1 MKPLRFSPESVE
13 ELAEAAAWYASQRPE
28 LAEWFLEEVASALKS
43 AQTRPA
49 SFPRLRDLPPDLAV
63 RRVLLSKFPY
73 AVLFLELADDIR
85 IIAVAHLKRDP
96 EYWLNRLET

>member
-28 LAEWFLEEVASALKS
+28 LAEWFLEEIARALKS
-43 AQTRPA
+43 AQTRTA
-49 SFPRLRDLPPDLAV
+49 SFPRLRDLPSDLSV

-73 AVLFLELADDIR
+73 AVLFLELNDDIR
-85 IIAVAHLKRDP
+85 IIAIAHCKRDP
-96 EYWLNRLET
+96 DYWLNRLET

>member
-1 MKPLRFSPESVE
+1 VKSLRFSPESVE

-28 LAEWFLEEVASALKS
+28 LAEWFLEEIASALKS

-49 SFPRLRDLPPDLAV
+49 SFPRLRDLPSDLAV

-73 AVLFLELADDIR
+73 AVLFLELDADIR
-85 IIAVAHLKRDP
+85 IIAVAHLKREPD
-96 EYWLNRLET
+96 YWLNRLET

>member
-1 MKPLRFSPESVE
+1 M
-13 ELAEAAAWYASQRPE
+13 
-28 LAEWFLEEVASALKS
+28 
-43 AQTRPA
+43 
-49 SFPRLRDLPPDLAV
+49 

>member
-13 ELAEAAAWYASQRPE
+13 ELAEAAAWYAAQRPE
-28 LAEWFLEEVASALKS
+28 LAELFLEEAARALRS
-43 AQTRPA
+43 VQTRPS
-49 SFPRLRDLPPDLAV
+49 SFPRLRDLSPDLAV
-63 RRVLLSKFPY
+63 RRALLAKFPY
-73 AVLFLELADDIR
+73 AVLFLELDSDIR